1 MTRTRA
7 FALTM
12 FAAIAAS
19 LPAGTLLGEQKTTRL
34 TIISTTDCIGE
45 LSPCG

>member
-1 MTRTRA
+1 LTRTRA

-12 FAAIAAS
+12 FAALAAL
-19 LPAGTLLGEQKTTRL
+19 LPAGALQGEQKTTRL
-34 TIISTTDCIGE
+34 TIISSTDGIGE